1 MQFTEKR
8 ASELVHRWERVQMHV
23 RCGLSM
29 EQPGCLRL
37 YLHTGLKIARSGL
50 RPAAAVHLAMLRT
63 LLCTAQ
69 DEELPWFWRSVC
81 LEHVNLPLAQLNSLI
96 GINDPVAMQSIQAVV
111 QHARDRLPWPPRSE
125 ARPTSR

>member
-69 DEELPWFWRSVC
+69 DEELPWFWRSVADHADPRC
-81 LEHVNLPLAQLNSLI
+81 TKRRGSDAPGHRAALPV
-96 GINDPVAMQSIQAVV
+96 P
-111 QHARDRLPWPPRSE
+111 
-125 ARPTSR
+125 RPTGHPR